1 MIFGFEK
8 PRRASPRITVAAVSS
23 FNSGGL
29 VPGPTVTAPSKSLGA
44 VAANRDIWLAISWKF
59 SGEARM
65 LNAVTVGGVPAR
77 RLVRSNEVPDSANS
91 EIWMVSAGSG
101 DALENTISV
110 DIAFTFDGG
119 NPSITT

>member
-1 MIFGFEK
+1 MV
-8 PRRASPRITVAAVSS
+8 SAVSS